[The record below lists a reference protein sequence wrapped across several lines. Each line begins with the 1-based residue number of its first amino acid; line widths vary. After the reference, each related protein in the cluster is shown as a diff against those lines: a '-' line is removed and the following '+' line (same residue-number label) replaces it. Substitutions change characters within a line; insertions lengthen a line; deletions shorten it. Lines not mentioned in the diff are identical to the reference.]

1 MAPTRDYYGDLEL
14 PSSADIAEIK
24 KQFRKLGMQHPSA
37 TNPTSTDADLAL
49 KYHPDRNPGREQE
62 VNSKFQVI
70 QSAHEILS
78 DPQQKAKYDATLGR
92 PGRVGG
98 ASGVKGNPWQ
108 NVSQQFPTPPRRN
121 TAARNATSGAQRWQT
136 RFSNGVPP
144 TAKQQA
150 AADPEAK
157 RNAARAFENMRK
169 NQSQGS
175 AKSAQRETRPS
186 QPPPPPPRT
195 ESARQRA
202 QASFGARKTGFHPRS
217 ADPGDEPPVSS
228 QSYYTRSSTERPQAP
243 EPPPRKPC
251 PTTPI
256 PDPLSQFRDRDGYA
270 ADTRHATP
278 YSSHGGEK
286 TDPFDGVHLGRA
298 KSSRESYRRDE
309 ASASD
314 GGFTGEQEHRS
325 SSVPK
330 STSKEGTDPGQNV
343 PREDGGWPDTSDE
356 AHNEYTDTSFKSRT
370 NAKYNSE
377 AAHDPTAYGGQ
388 VPNTE
393 KNPKSHGY
401 SGGGPSMYDT
411 PCNEQSF
418 SRSDSAAYGTNH
430 TDRFNS
436 IWQAIHDYDMA
447 CLYRSSK
454 EFASNLAPSGNQTTL
469 HSLPPFE
476 RQQHLVLDRLISNI
490 GAGMQPERKRAHADS
505 TPDNCNVE
513 EFADRP
519 ATHSFSFSVGD
530 DAFEQTSPSTDPSR
544 FAKSSVDDINTQFV
558 NDDGSNT
565 WQFSAGNGEQDG
577 NQTGRPPSGGRA
589 NRRSAQKRPTMQR
602 TETAS
607 APPQSEAPSSA
618 FNANGW
624 SDKFGPQTFVPQPTP
639 GASASPTRSSRANSK
654 KVKVKPTA
662 GNAAVVDDSSSGDE
676 TYEWRGRNAQAK
688 SSGAESPQAMDIDSP
703 PSAPT
708 VPPIQPGSARNIHV
722 EPSRPEWRPGNVDGM
737 TGDAGPERPEKI
749 PINANASGS
758 EDSEEFRASFAD
770 LKNVAPFAQQ
780 KVGLKSFTDLKD
792 NLPFES
798 KASEELPI
806 KLPKAQPLVFPTAPE
821 APRLPPT
828 VAIEGMKP
836 NIASWSKYLAEF
848 ESYLQQWDDFNGQV
862 VDHFATRKAHIA
874 RTRSSKGYGFLGARG
889 DGDIQEYYNWVQ
901 QDNDVRQRWN
911 AACDEHEQRFREFM
925 AFREK
930 MK

>member
-14 PSSADIAEIK
+14 PPSADVVEVK
-24 KQFRKLGMQHPSA
+24 KQFRKL
-37 TNPTSTDADLAL
+37 AL
-49 KYHPDRNPGREQE
+49 RYHPDRNPGREQE
-62 VNSKFQVI
+62 VNSKFQII

-78 DPQQKAKYDATLGR
+78 DPQQKAKYDATLGQ
-92 PGRVGG
+92 PGRMGG

-121 TAARNATSGAQRWQT
+121 TTARNATSGAQRWQS

-157 RNAARAFENMRK
+157 KNAARAFENMRK

-175 AKSAQRETRPS
+175 ARSTQRETRPS

-217 ADPGDEPPVSS
+217 PDPGDEPPVSS
-228 QSYYTRSSTERPQAP
+228 QSYYTRPSPEPPQAP
-243 EPPPRKPC
+243 EPPPRKPH
-251 PTTPI
+251 PTAV
-256 PDPLSQFRDRDGYA
+256 PDPLSQFRDRDGYM
-270 ADTRHATP
+270 ADTRQATP

-286 TDPFDGVHLGRA
+286 TNPFDGVPLGRA

-309 ASASD
+309 PPALDD
-314 GGFTGEQEHRS
+314 GFPREQMHRS

-330 STSKEGTDPGQNV
+330 STSKEGAGSGQNV
-343 PREDGGWPDTSDE
+343 PREDSGRPYPSDE
-356 AHNEYTDTSFKSRT
+356 TPDEYTDTSFKSRT

-377 AAHDPTAYGGQ
+377 AARDPTAYAGH

-393 KNPKSHGY
+393 KYTKSQDY
-401 SGGGPSMYDT
+401 SGDGPSI
-411 PCNEQSF
+411 
-418 SRSDSAAYGTNH
+418 
-430 TDRFNS
+430 FNFP
-436 IWQAIHDYDMA
+436 I
-447 CLYRSSK
+447 
-454 EFASNLAPSGNQTTL
+454 
-469 HSLPPFE
+469 
-476 RQQHLVLDRLISNI
+476 
-490 GAGMQPERKRAHADS
+490 
-505 TPDNCNVE
+505 
-513 EFADRP
+513 
-519 ATHSFSFSVGD
+519 GD
-530 DAFEQTSPSTDPSR
+530 DAFEHTSPSTDPSR
-544 FAKSSVDDINTQFV
+544 FSKSSVDDINTQFV

-565 WQFSAGNGEQDG
+565 WQFSAGNRAQDG
-577 NQTGRPPSGGRA
+577 NQAGRPPSGGRA
-589 NRRSAQKRPTMQR
+589 NRRSPLKRPTMQR
-602 TETAS
+602 TES
-607 APPQSEAPSSA
+607 ANAQPQSEASSSA

-639 GASASPTRSSRANSK
+639 GASASPTRSSRTSSK
-654 KVKVKPTA
+654 KVKAKPTV
-662 GNAAVVDDSSSGDE
+662 GNAAIIDDSSSDDE
-676 TYEWRGRNAQAK
+676 TYDWRGRNAQSK

-703 PSAPT
+703 PSAST

-722 EPSRPEWRPGNVDGM
+722 EPSRPEWRPGNVDAM
-737 TGDAGPERPEKI
+737 TGDAGPERPEKM
-749 PINANASGS
+749 PINSNAGGS
-758 EDSEEFRASFAD
+758 EDSEEFKASFAD

-780 KVGLKSFTDLKD
+780 NQQKVGLGSFADLED

-874 RTRSSKGYGFLGARG
+874 QTRSSKGYAFLGARG
-889 DGDIQEYYNWVQ
+889 DGDIQ
-901 QDNDVRQRWN
+901 
-911 AACDEHEQRFREFM
+911 
-925 AFREK
+925 
-930 MK
+930 